1 MLSKQ
6 DLDQI
11 SLRGISEETVLRQLE
26 QIKNG
31 FPFLKIDS
39 AAAVGH
45 GIVSPDE
52 NERERYVA
60 EWK

>member
-26 QIKNG
+26 QIKSG
-31 FPFLKIDS
+31 KSMLMK
-39 AAAVGH
+39 V
-45 GIVSPDE
+45 IV
-52 NERERYVA
+52 
-60 EWK
+60 W